1 VAKPGVLIAV
11 LAGGRGSR
19 LGGEKPGAEL
29 AGRPL
34 ISHVLEAA
42 RRTELPVAVV
52 AKRSSRLPELDA
64 DVLIEPE
71 QPRHPL
77 TGVLAAM
84 RTLPGHD
91 PGAAVLAVGC
101 DTPFLTAPLL
111 SWLAG
116 LDGAVALR
124 AYDRLQPLPARYPRS
139 AVAGLEASLA
149 AEHSLR
155 HALGALAPR
164 IVDPA
169 ELARF
174 GDPERLCFNVND
186 ASELRAAEGW
196 LSRPSE
202 GRSARQPR

>member
-19 LGGEKPGAEL
+19 LGGEKPTAEL

-34 ISHVLEAA
+34 ISYVLEAA
-42 RRTELPVAVV
+42 QRTELPVAVV
-52 AKRSSRLPELDA
+52 AKRSTRLPELDA
-64 DVLIEPE
+64 GVVIEPE

-84 RTLPGHD
+84 RTLPRHD
-91 PGAAVLAVGC
+91 PGTAVLAVGC

-124 AYDRLQPLPARYPRS
+124 AGGRLQPLPARYPRS
-139 AVAGLEASLA
+139 AVAGLEHSLA
-149 AEHSLR
+149 AEDSLR
-155 HALGALAPR
+155 HALEALAPR
-164 IVDPA
+164 IVEPA

-186 ASELRAAEGW
+186 ASGLRAAEGW
-196 LSRPSE
+196 LSRPPE
-202 GRSARQPR
+202 RRSARPRR